1 MPQDPTLTVQAGP
14 TAVMNPE
21 FSSGFRVGVERAID
35 ECSEFA
41 ATYTYYRD
49 ENTNGTAAAPDSLQ
63 SLVLPP
69 ESAVGFPPA
78 NTGFTS
84 AIAHEITKF
93 QYVDLD
99 YRHNL
104 WGCDCTCVN
113 YFIGMRYAQLEQE
126 FDSVF
131 TDAFV
136 GGMATAINFDG
147 VGLRVGLDGER
158 AFRGGFYTTAKFDA
172 NFIGGEF
179 EANYAYATNNPAAI
193 PLTTSWNEVCFTAI
207 LEAEVAVG
215 WQSANGRIRA
225 TVGYLVTDWCNAV
238 KPAEYINAVQQN
250 SFHGGNQLGTT
261 LLVFDGLTGHV
272 ELAW

>member
-1 MPQDPTLTVQAGP
+1 M
-14 TAVMNPE
+14 
-21 FSSGFRVGVERAID
+21 
-35 ECSEFA
+35 
-41 ATYTYYRD
+41 
-49 ENTNGTAAAPDSLQ
+49 
-63 SLVLPP
+63 
-69 ESAVGFPPA
+69 FPPA

-261 LLVFDGLTGHV
+261 AAGVRRFDRPRRVGLVEGAFCYFIKARCASEERARAPRRRVGLRLVLPAGRPKDAAEARLPIAFRHAR
-272 ELAW
+272 E